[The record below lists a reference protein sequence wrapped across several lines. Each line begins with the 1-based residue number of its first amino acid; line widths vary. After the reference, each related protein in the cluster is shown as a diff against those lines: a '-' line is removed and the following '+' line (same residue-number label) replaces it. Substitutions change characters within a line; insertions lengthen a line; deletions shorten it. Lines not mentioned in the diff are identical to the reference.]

1 MLYRISQAVALMK
14 GRDYVLPDDV
24 KNMAVEVLA
33 HRLVLETKVKYS
45 GVSKEEIIEDIL
57 ENTKVPV

>member
-1 MLYRISQAVALMK
+1 MK